1 MGVFSKFKSSSA
13 PEYLIVGLGN
23 PGDQYALTRH
33 NVGFMFIDRLADR
46 MHIKVTKLKFKGL
59 FGDGMVDG
67 VRCLLLKPQT
77 FMNLSGESVAEIAR
91 FYKIPPQNIIV
102 AFDDVSL
109 NVGELR
115 IRKKGSAGGHNGMK
129 SIIAHLGSEDFPRI
143 KIAIGPKTHPQMDLA
158 DFVLGRITGEDEKK
172 LADAIDR
179 GVNAVALMV
188 QGKTDQ
194 AMNRFNGA
202 GG

>member
-1 MGVFSKFKSSSA
+1 MGVFSKFKTASGA

-23 PGDQYALTRH
+23 PGDKYTLTRH
-33 NVGFMFIDRLADR
+33 NVGFLFIDRLADR
-46 MHIKVTKLKFKGL
+46 MNIKVNKLKFKGL
-59 FGDGMVDG
+59 YGDGQVGG

-77 FMNLSGESVAEIAR
+77 FMNLSGESVGEIAK
-91 FYKIPPQNIIV
+91 FYKIPPQNVIV

-109 NVGELR
+109 NIGELR
-115 IRKKGSAGGHNGMK
+115 IRKKGSAGGHNGIK
-129 SIIAHLGSEDFPRI
+129 SIIAHLSSEDFPRI

-158 DFVLGRITGEDEKK
+158 DFVLGRITGEDEVK

-179 GVNAVALMV
+179 AVDAVALMV

-194 AMNRFNGA
+194 AMNKFN
-202 GG
+202 

>member
-1 MGVFSKFKSSSA
+1 MGVFSKFKTASGA

-23 PGDQYALTRH
+23 PGDKYTLTRH
-33 NVGFMFIDRLADR
+33 NVGFLFIDRLADR
-46 MHIKVTKLKFKGL
+46 MNIKVNKLKFKGL
-59 FGDGMVDG
+59 YGDGQIGG

-77 FMNLSGESVAEIAR
+77 FMNLSGESVGEIAK
-91 FYKIPPQNIIV
+91 FYKIPPQNVIV

-109 NVGELR
+109 NIGELR
-115 IRKKGSAGGHNGMK
+115 IRKKGSAGGHNGIK
-129 SIIAHLGSEDFPRI
+129 SIIAHLSSEDFPRI

-158 DFVLGRITGEDEKK
+158 DFVLGRITGEDEVK

-179 GVNAVALMV
+179 AVDAVALMV

-194 AMNRFNGA
+194 AMNKFN
-202 GG
+202 

>member
-1 MGVFSKFKSSSA
+1 MGVFSKFKKPTGA

-23 PGDQYALTRH
+23 PGDKYTLTRH
-33 NVGFMFIDRLADR
+33 NVGFLFIDRLADR
-46 MHIKVTKLKFKGL
+46 MNIKVTKLKFKGL
-59 FGDGMVDG
+59 YGDGMVGG

-77 FMNLSGESVAEIAR
+77 FMNLSGESVGEIAK
-91 FYKIPPQNIIV
+91 FYKIPPQNVIV

-109 NVGELR
+109 NIGELR
-115 IRKKGSAGGHNGMK
+115 IRKKGSAGGHNGIK
-129 SIIAHLGSEDFPRI
+129 SIIAHLGSENFPRI

-158 DFVLGRITGEDEKK
+158 DFVLGRITGEDEVK

-179 GVNAVALMV
+179 AVDAVAFMV

-194 AMNRFNGA
+194 AMNQFN
-202 GG
+202 

>member
-1 MGVFSKFKSSSA
+1 MGVFSKFRAPAGA

-23 PGDQYALTRH
+23 PGDKYTMTRH

-46 MHIKVTKLKFKGL
+46 MNVKVNKLKFKGL
-59 FGDGMVDG
+59 YGDGQVGG

-77 FMNLSGESVAEIAR
+77 FMNLSGESVGEIAK

-109 NVGELR
+109 NIGELR
-115 IRKKGSAGGHNGMK
+115 IRNKGSAGGHNGIK
-129 SIIAHLGSEDFPRI
+129 SIISHLSSEDFPRI

-158 DFVLGRITGEDEKK
+158 DFVLARIGKEDEIK

-179 GVNAVALMV
+179 AVDAVTLMV

-194 AMNRFNGA
+194 AMNRFNGK
-202 GG
+202 